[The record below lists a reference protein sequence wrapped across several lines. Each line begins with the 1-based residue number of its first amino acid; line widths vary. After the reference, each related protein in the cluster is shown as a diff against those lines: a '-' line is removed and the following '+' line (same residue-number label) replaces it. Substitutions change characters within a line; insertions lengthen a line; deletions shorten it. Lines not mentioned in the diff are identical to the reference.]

1 MNSKSNVPALLRQ
14 GPRLPLSERGR
25 SGSNIKKREIIIEVP
40 QPSSFIPVYDDFEI
54 NDGYLTLFAK

>member
-1 MNSKSNVPALLRQ
+1 MNSKSNAPALLRQ

-25 SGSNIKKREIIIEVP
+25 SGSNSKKREIFIEVSRQSP
-40 QPSSFIPVYDDFEI
+40 FMPVYDDFEI